1 MTAADILAH
10 PFRVTLPPA
19 LLRAAVAMVVA
30 LCAAVGAGMA
40 VEHLAFLSFGDRFVT
55 DWETAALL
63 PSEPPDAA
71 IVVVAINE
79 DTLASFPYRS
89 PIDRRFLAD
98 LLTTIAARSPRAIG
112 LDLLLDQPTEPD
124 KDEAL
129 RRTLDA
135 IKVPLRVSYVDGA
148 DALTERQR
156 AWLDDFV
163 PPRMRALATLGT
175 DQFDTV
181 RWIFPGQKQADGSY
195 VPGLARALAGDLGV
209 TSPARLADIVWHG
222 RPNGD
227 VPAFRE
233 YPAQLVATLPA
244 AWFKDKIVLIG
255 SDLSLTD
262 RHRTPFTT
270 IAEGSQAMMP
280 GVVVHA
286 HSLAQIL
293 ERRRAF
299 SVGRWANLAV
309 VLGCAMIG
317 AMLPAFGGSMMLR
330 VGAGVVVLGALWVG
344 GGALFHYSNVMI
356 GLVAPTLALA
366 ASHWAME
373 AFAGHEARR
382 QREFIKGAFS
392 RYVSP
397 KVVEAL
403 IADPAKMSLD
413 GERRVMTH
421 LFTDLADF
429 TTMSEMLDS
438 KALAHTLNGYL
449 DGVSTV
455 VLKYDGTIGKFE
467 GDAVFVIFNAPVD
480 QPDHADRTVHCA
492 LEIDR
497 YAEAYRVEQNA
508 KGIPFGKTR
517 IGIHT
522 GSAVVGNFGSST
534 RFDYSANGDAV
545 NTAARLEGVNK
556 QFGTRICVSE
566 ATRMHCQGIRF
577 RPLGSVVVKGKTT
590 GIAVWEPL
598 HEPAGDEAYLA
609 RFDAAYEKLANGA
622 PEALDLFQALHR
634 EAPDDKC
641 VSLHLDR
648 LSHGETGAEIV
659 LTEK

>member
-1 MTAADILAH
+1 
-10 PFRVTLPPA
+10 
-19 LLRAAVAMVVA
+19 
-30 LCAAVGAGMA
+30 
-40 VEHLAFLSFGDRFVT
+40 
-55 DWETAALL
+55 
-63 PSEPPDAA
+63 
-71 IVVVAINE
+71 
-79 DTLASFPYRS
+79 
-89 PIDRRFLAD
+89 
-98 LLTTIAARSPRAIG
+98 
-112 LDLLLDQPTEPD
+112 
-124 KDEAL
+124 
-129 RRTLDA
+129 
-135 IKVPLRVSYVDGA
+135 
-148 DALTERQR
+148 
-156 AWLDDFV
+156 
-163 PPRMRALATLGT
+163 
-175 DQFDTV
+175 
-181 RWIFPGQKQADGSY
+181 
-195 VPGLARALAGDLGV
+195 
-209 TSPARLADIVWHG
+209 
-222 RPNGD
+222 
-227 VPAFRE
+227 
-233 YPAQLVATLPA
+233 
-244 AWFKDKIVLIG
+244 
-255 SDLSLTD
+255 
-262 RHRTPFTT
+262 
-270 IAEGSQAMMP
+270 
-280 GVVVHA
+280 
-286 HSLAQIL
+286 
-293 ERRRAF
+293 
-299 SVGRWANLAV
+299 
-309 VLGCAMIG
+309 
-317 AMLPAFGGSMMLR
+317 
-330 VGAGVVVLGALWVG
+330 
-344 GGALFHYSNVMI
+344 MI

-373 AFAGHEARR
+373 ALSGHEARR

-392 RYVSP
+392 CYVSP

-403 IADPAKMSLD
+403 IHDPSKMSLD
-413 GERRVMTH
+413 GERREMTY

-556 QFGTRICVSE
+556 KFGTRICVSE

-609 RFDAAYEKLANGA
+609 RFDAAYEKLACGA
-622 PEALDLFQALHR
+622 PEALDLFAALHR